1 MVSTALPQY
10 RTDDAR
16 HKMLT
21 EATELGEAHSATIDE
36 SLARIQQVEGALLPL
51 TTQVEQMIETSWA
64 GAPHDALG
72 VLGVHVISGD
82 EGSASG
88 AASAS
93 CAGPALM
100 AGSTAQGPLY
110 AEPL

>member
-1 MVSTALPQY
+1 
-10 RTDDAR
+10 
-16 HKMLT
+16 
-21 EATELGEAHSATIDE
+21 
-36 SLARIQQVEGALLPL
+36 
-51 TTQVEQMIETSWA
+51 MIETSWA
-64 GAPHDALG
+64 GVPLDALG

-100 AGSTAQGPLY
+100 AGSTAQGPFY